1 VSMVDSDKNDV
12 GPITPHNFSRCEK
25 SCILSI
31 TLYRYVKSDTSGS
44 LGLTTVPTLVYIAN
58 CIF

>member
-1 VSMVDSDKNDV
+1 MLDSDKNDV

-31 TLYRYVKSDTSGS
+31 TLYRYVKSNTSGS

-58 CIF
+58 